1 MIEPIRVFEGRMT
14 EEALIRQAKEGDKEA
29 LKMLFEDNK
38 KKIFYLAYQ
47 YVHNAEDA
55 EDILQETFIRAFH
68 HLPKYEFQNGTAF
81 SPWIYRIG
89 INCSIDYLRRNKR
102 ARANKGIDDFPNI
115 PSNSLNSDPEY
126 SSRLKEIRE
135 KIDEFLK
142 KLTERQRMIFILKH
156 YQELSTKEIAEYMN
170 CSEGSVKKQLF
181 RAVKA
186 IKKQFKGF
194 FTENSYEMQEI

>member
-1 MIEPIRVFEGRMT
+1 MIEQIRVFEMK
-14 EEALIRQAKEGDKEA
+14 EEVLIKQAQDGDKGA
-29 LKMLFEDNK
+29 LKMLFEENK

-55 EDILQETFIRAFH
+55 EDILQETFIKAFH
-68 HLPKYEFQNGTAF
+68 ALPKYDFQNGTGF
-81 SPWIYRIG
+81 SPWLYRIG

-102 ARANKGIDDFPNI
+102 ARETRGIDDFPNI
-115 PSNSLNSDPEY
+115 PSSGQDSDPEY
-126 SSRLKEIRE
+126 SSGLKEIRE
-135 KIDEFLK
+135 RIDEFLK
-142 KLTERQRMIFILKH
+142 KLTERQRMIFVLKH

-181 RAVKA
+181 RAVGT
-186 IKKQFKGF
+186 IKKQFKDF

>member
-1 MIEPIRVFEGRMT
+1 MIEQIRVFEMK
-14 EEALIRQAKEGDKEA
+14 EEVLIKQAQDGDKGA

-55 EDILQETFIRAFH
+55 EDILQETFIKAFH
-68 HLPKYEFQNGTAF
+68 SLPKYDFQNGTGF
-81 SPWIYRIG
+81 SPWLYRIG

-102 ARANKGIDDFPNI
+102 ARETRGIDDFPNI
-115 PSNSLNSDPEY
+115 PSSSQNSDPEY
-126 SSRLKEIRE
+126 SSGLKEIRE
-135 KIDEFLK
+135 RIDEFLK
-142 KLTERQRMIFILKH
+142 KLTEKQRMIFVLKH

-181 RAVKA
+181 RAVGA
-186 IKKQFKGF
+186 IKKQFRDF
-194 FTENSYEMQEI
+194 FTENNYEMQEI